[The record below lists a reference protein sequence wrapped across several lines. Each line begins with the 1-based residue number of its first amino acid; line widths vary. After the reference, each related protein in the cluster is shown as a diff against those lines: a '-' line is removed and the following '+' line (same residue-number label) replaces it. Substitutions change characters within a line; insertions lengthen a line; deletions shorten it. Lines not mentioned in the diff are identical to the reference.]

1 MLRGL
6 AVKFLKRSIRL
17 SNFQGEACLPNL
29 GNQMSQLASRRRR
42 RECLASPYTD
52 QRLNL
57 SDMVFFYCVWRFPTS
72 QGISGC
78 APQTSGH
85 SRQCP
90 APLGHLSNVW
100 RSPPTQTSFL
110 ASHIMPHIIAPTEP
124 GPFGLLS
131 AQSFFCVSSIR
142 SKRAVVFRYR
152 QREME
157 CPSTDGVRKTG
168 STTLELI
175 FWDVNEAMASRIKT

>member
-42 RECLASPYTD
+42 RECLVSPYTD

-110 ASHIMPHIIAPTEP
+110 ASHIMPHIIAHTEP

-131 AQSFFCVSSIR
+131 AQSFFVYP
-142 SKRAVVFRYR
+142 VL
-152 QREME
+152 
-157 CPSTDGVRKTG
+157 GVNALWFLDTAKEKWSAPARTG
-168 STTLELI
+168 SAKLEAQHR
-175 FWDVNEAMASRIKT
+175 N